1 MSSKKWVLIGS
12 SAWVA
17 LCGTGARGDVTI
29 TSRYSETTAVAK
41 AFGVTAFG
49 EPDGPLVTRTS
60 TSTDFNPFN
69 AQKLA
74 QSDTVQFTTTSS
86 SAFQDS
92 SLNVLGAALISA
104 QASGDTSASVST
116 SIGQGSTSG

>member
-1 MSSKKWVLIGS
+1 MSQKKWTVLGCGI
-12 SAWVA
+12 AVA
-17 LCGTGARGDVTI
+17 LSAASVRGNVTI

-60 TSTDFNPFN
+60 SSTDFNPFN
-69 AQKLA
+69 AQKNA
-74 QSDTVQFTTTSS
+74 QSDTVQFTSTSS

-92 SLNVLGAALISA
+92 SLDLIGASLIGA
-104 QASGDTSASVST
+104 HVSGD
-116 SIGQGSTSG
+116 